1 MITKIERTFDKS
13 KNGGG
18 KMSESTYIA
27 IDLKSFYASV
37 ECMERGLD
45 PLTTNLVVA
54 DISRTEKT
62 ICLAVSPSLKV
73 YGIGGRARLFE
84 VNQRLR
90 EVQQQ
95 TGKVVEYIAA
105 PPQMARYIQVSSEI
119 YEVYLRFVSPEDI
132 HVYSIDE
139 CFLDVTN
146 YLQLYQMTV
155 EELAE
160 RMIQEVFEKTG
171 ITATAGIGSNLYLCK
186 IAMDIMAKHVAPSAT
201 GARIAKL
208 TEETYRLHLWE
219 HKPLTDFWRIGSG
232 TAKRLE
238 SIGIYTMGDIA
249 RASLTNR
256 ETFYKIFGVDGE
268 LLIDHAWGYEPCTMR
283 DIKNYR
289 PSTNSLST
297 GQVLH
302 TPYDYKKA
310 RIIVKEMT
318 ELLVLDLVDSDRMTD
333 SVTLSV
339 GYERIT
345 DASQVTQV
353 PISKDRYGREIPKSA
368 HGTANLGTA
377 SSSTKKITDEVLALY
392 DRMVDQQLLI
402 RRIQMSANHLVRE
415 GYEQFD
421 LFTDHAAM
429 EKEKKLQ
436 KAMLSIKGKYGKNAI
451 LKGYDLEEGATTM
464 ERNKQIGGHKA

>member
-1 MITKIERTFDKS
+1 MITISNVRS
-13 KNGGG
+13 KRYENGGG
-18 KMSESTYIA
+18 NMSESTYIA

-62 ICLAVSPSLKV
+62 ICLAVSPSLKA
-73 YGIGGRARLFE
+73 YGIAGRARLFE
-84 VNQRLR
+84 VNQRLK

-160 RMIQEVFEKTG
+160 RMIQDVFEKTG

-186 IAMDIMAKHVAPSAT
+186 IAMDIMAKHVAPSAS
-201 GARIAKL
+201 GARIARL
-208 TEETYRLHLWE
+208 TEETYRLHLWD

-249 RASLTNR
+249 RASLTNK

-289 PSTNSLST
+289 PSTNSISS

-318 ELLVLDLVDSDRMTD
+318 EILVLDLVSSDRMTD

-339 GYERIT
+339 GYERIM
-345 DASQVTQV
+345 DASKATQV
-353 PISKDRYGREIPKSA
+353 QISRDRYGRDIPKSA

-377 SSSTKKITDEVLALY
+377 SSSTKKITEEVLALY

-421 LFTDHAAM
+421 LFTDHAVM

-451 LKGYDLEEGATTM
+451 LKGYDLEEGATTI